1 MTKVWSRPSVKRT
14 WALAGLLVEKEMR
27 TWVLE
32 MGVIKGAV
40 RMSPALTRD
49 SWEVPSCLV
58 MVGMT
63 AMAVKTINKGMMTA
77 KADFRG
83 MPQSL

>member
-1 MTKVWSRPSVKRT
+1 M
-14 WALAGLLVEKEMR
+14 
-27 TWVLE
+27 LE
-32 MGVIKGAV
+32 IGVIRGAV

-58 MVGMT
+58 TVGIT
-63 AMAVKTINKGMMTA
+63 ATAVKTINKGMITA

-83 MPQSL
+83 IPQSL

>member
-1 MTKVWSRPSVKRT
+1 M
-14 WALAGLLVEKEMR
+14 EKEIR

-32 MGVIKGAV
+32 IGVIKGAV

-49 SWEVPSCLV
+49 SWEVPSLLV
-58 MVGMT
+58 TVGMT